1 MSSKFL
7 KIIFAVIMSVGL
19 IGQANA
25 AVIYVSDADGILW
38 ERVGSYDL
46 ADGALWSGVDP
57 ALQTDNAKPLNG
69 IQAAEQ
75 IFGVLGSNEVY
86 AISTQFALVDYQAFY
101 DTYSGSNGAKL
112 GESIDADFNNDGSYN
127 AGDSSAYI
135 NDSTAR
141 FRDLAAL
148 PNSSIV
154 YTPLLNYVFKRTVD
168 VPEPSTLAIF
178 ALALFGLG
186 ARRLKR

>member
-1 MSSKFL
+1 MSGRFF
-7 KIIFAVIMSVGL
+7 KIICAAVLSIGL
-19 IGQANA
+19 VGQANA
-25 AVIYVSDADGILW
+25 VMIYVSDADGILW

-46 ADGALWSGVDP
+46 ANGAFWGGANIDI
-57 ALQTDNAKPLNG
+57 QTDNAKPLNG

-86 AISTQFALVDYQAFY
+86 AISTQFDLVDYKAYY
-101 DTYSGSNGAKL
+101 DSYNGGNGAKL
-112 GESIDADFNNDGSYN
+112 GESIDADVNNDGSYN
-127 AGDSSAYI
+127 DGDSSAYI

-141 FRDLAAL
+141 FRISADSNQELE
-148 PNSSIV
+148 
-154 YTPLLNYVFKRTVD
+154 YTPLINYVFKRSVD

-186 ARRLKR
+186 ARRRKR

>member
-7 KIIFAVIMSVGL
+7 KVIFAAALSVGL

-25 AVIYVSDADGILW
+25 AMIYVSDANGILW
-38 ERVGSYDL
+38 EKVGSYDL
-46 ADGALWSGVDP
+46 ADGALWSGVDLT
-57 ALQTDNAKPLNG
+57 LQTDNAKPLNG

-86 AISTQFALVDYQAFY
+86 AISTQFDLVDYQAFY
-101 DTYSGSNGAKL
+101 DVYGGSNGAKL
-112 GESIDADFNNDGSYN
+112 GESIDADVNNDGSYN
-127 AGDSSAYI
+127 VGDSSAYI

-141 FRDLAAL
+141 FRDLA
-148 PNSSIV
+148 SSFPGPG
-154 YTPLLNYVFKRTVD
+154 YSPLLNYVFKRTVD

-178 ALALFGLG
+178 VLALLGLG
-186 ARRLKR
+186 VRQLKR